1 MLISIKPTLTHSK
14 KIAMKKN
21 TNLLLIAAA
30 LFAATTMSAQQTTT
44 MITPTPTDDHRDEF
58 GFGVKGG
65 INVSNVYDEEGEGF
79 VADNR
84 VGFYGGVFVS
94 VPLGTY
100 IGLQPEILYSQKGF
114 KGKGSI
120 GGPLIGTTSY
130 DFERTSDYLDIPLQ
144 LQIKP
149 IKELTFLVGP
159 QYSYLMN
166 TKDEFRGG
174 GVEFTQEQEEELS
187 TDNIK
192 KNIFGFVVGAEANFS
207 GFLISARAGWDITK
221 SDADGDSVNPRY
233 KNQVL
238 QFGVGYTFY

>member
-1 MLISIKPTLTHSK
+1 
-14 KIAMKKN
+14 MKKN
-21 TNLLLIAAA
+21 TNLLMIAAA

-58 GFGVKGG
+58 GFGIKGG
-65 INVSNVYDEEGEGF
+65 INVSNVYDEEGEDF
-79 VADNR
+79 VANNR

-114 KGKGSI
+114 KGKISG
-120 GGPLIGTTSY
+120 LVNSY
-130 DFERTSDYLDIPLQ
+130 DFERTTDYLDIPLQ

-166 TKDEFRGG
+166 TKDEFRVGG
-174 GVEFTQEQEEELS
+174 SGFTDEQEEELS

>member
-1 MLISIKPTLTHSK
+1 
-14 KIAMKKN
+14 MKKN

-30 LFAATTMSAQQTTT
+30 MFAATTMSAQQTTT

-58 GFGVKGG
+58 GFGIKGG

-114 KGKGSI
+114 KGKGTI
-120 GGPLIGTTSY
+120 GGSLLGTSY

-159 QYSYLMN
+159 QFSYLMN
-166 TKDEFRGG
+166 TKDELRGNG
-174 GVEFTQEQEEELS
+174 FEITQEQEEELS

-192 KNIFGFVVGAEANFS
+192 KNIFGFVVGAEANIS

-221 SDADGDSVNPRY
+221 SDADGDSVSPRY

>member
-1 MLISIKPTLTHSK
+1 
-14 KIAMKKN
+14 MKKN
-21 TNLLLIAAA
+21 TNLLMIAAA

-58 GFGVKGG
+58 GFGIKGG
-65 INVSNVYDEEGEGF
+65 INVSNVYDEEGEDF

-114 KGKGSI
+114 KGKGSFF
-120 GGPLIGTTSY
+120 GNSY

-159 QYSYLMN
+159 QFSYLMN
-166 TKDEFRGG
+166 TKDEFRAG
-174 GVEFTQEQEEELS
+174 GVEFTQEEEEELS

-192 KNIFGFVVGAEANFS
+192 KNVFGFVVGAEANFS
-207 GFLISARAGWDITK
+207 GFLISARAGWDLSK